1 MAARWIERRFE
12 RLIWKFRLISI
23 VPVVL
28 SLLGSVGCFVI
39 GAIEVFNAFLVIM
52 RLPFSTKSVAAK
64 TIAQMV
70 GGVDYFVIGIA
81 LLIFG
86 YGIYELVISDLDPR
100 LEGGAE
106 QHTNILSVNSLQSL
120 KNNLSNVIVVGL
132 IVAAFKKNHWLRGE
146 QRHRSSGAE
155 RLCGHVGPQ
164 RLVDC
169 SQPRHQPRV
178 ISHTSQTRLKPGLIV
193 HPKRDAWSTIPVQL
207 TQQPIGLI
215 ESPHRIGGTTRIG
228 MFFKGPLFVR
238 LPNGAQGDRSTCLR

>member
-1 MAARWIERRFE
+1 MVSRWIERRFE

-39 GAIEVFNAFLVIM
+39 GAIEVLNAFLVIVRM
-52 RLPFSTKSVAAK
+52 PFSAKSFAAK

-100 LEGGAE
+100 LQGGAE

-132 IVAAFKKNHWLRGE
+132 IVAAFKKTIGFEVKNATDLLALCGSVAMLALSAWLIV
-146 QRHRSSGAE
+146 RSHGAE
-155 RLCGHVGPQ
+155 EK
-164 RLVDC
+164 
-169 SQPRHQPRV
+169 
-178 ISHTSQTRLKPGLIV
+178 I
-193 HPKRDAWSTIPVQL
+193 
-207 TQQPIGLI
+207 
-215 ESPHRIGGTTRIG
+215 
-228 MFFKGPLFVR
+228 
-238 LPNGAQGDRSTCLR
+238 